1 MWASYPSLLHCV
13 DHDPYFIPSILDFIF
28 QGLLDL
34 NIFISAPLGLASG
47 VLEFHFNYCLV
58 VCQRLSGLCFSE
70 FGNLFQNLSVLHV
83 RYFFCGGVICF
94 LRLFEVIS
102 DILKTYELYFPN
114 IYPKIID
121 LIFEIL
127 ELYSLEIS
135 TFVY

>member
-83 RYFFCGGVICF
+83 RYFFAGVSFVSCG
-94 LRLFEVIS
+94 RLKS
-102 DILKTYELYFPN
+102 Y
-114 IYPKIID
+114 
-121 LIFEIL
+121 LIF
-127 ELYSLEIS
+127 
-135 TFVY
+135 